1 MLNIILIRK
10 KSGRSINFNLSRSVA
25 ISLFILLMG
34 LPIFS
39 YFYISGSSFAI
50 KSNQNNISSAIVSEP
65 LKALSND
72 VNDIVKQSYRKGLI
86 EQQKKID
93 ELRQYNQQMVNSLMM
108 DLAKLKAHIIRL
120 DSLGDRLTDVAQLDK
135 KAFNFSS
142 EVAIG
147 GSVDVDEI
155 IYENI
160 YSDFD
165 KKIAQITKELNDQTK
180 QFDILENLL
189 LDAQLTQNITPTGK
203 PAEKGFISSYF
214 GTRKDPFTGKKKMHK
229 GIDMAGK
236 SGSNVVATADGI
248 VTLIKIQSGYGQ
260 VVDIDHGYGLSTRYG
275 HNKSILVEVGDI
287 IKQGQ
292 TIATMGSTGR
302 STGPHVHYEVLKNGK
317 PVNPGKYITTARK
330 N

>member
-1 MLNIILIRK
+1 MA
-10 KSGRSINFNLSRSVA
+10 IN
-25 ISLFILLMG
+25 
-34 LPIFS
+34 
-39 YFYISGSSFAI
+39 
-50 KSNQNNISSAIVSEP
+50 SNQNNISSAIVGEA
-65 LKALSND
+65 LKALPNNIND
-72 VNDIVKQSYRKGLI
+72 TVEQSYRKDLI
-86 EQQKKID
+86 EQQKKIA

-147 GSVDVDEI
+147 GSVDADEI
-155 IYENI
+155 IPEGI

-165 KKIAQITKELNDQTK
+165 KKIAQITKELNDQSK

-189 LDAQLTQNITPTGK
+189 LDAQLTQDITPTGK
-203 PAEKGFISSYF
+203 PADKGFISSYF
-214 GTRKDPFTGKKKMHK
+214 GTRKDPFTGRKKMHK

-248 VTLIKIQSGYGQ
+248 VTLIEIQRGYGQ

-275 HNKSILVEVGDI
+275 HNKSVLVEVGDI

-317 PVNPGKYITTARK
+317 HVNPGKYITTARK

>member
-10 KSGRSINFNLSRSVA
+10 KSGRSVNFNLSRSVA
-25 ISLFILLMG
+25 ISLFTLLLG
-34 LPIFS
+34 LPFFS

-50 KSNQNNISSAIVSEP
+50 NSNQNNISSAIVGEA
-65 LKALSND
+65 LKALPNNI
-72 VNDIVKQSYRKGLI
+72 NDIVEQSYRKDLI
-86 EQQKKID
+86 EQQKKIA

-147 GSVDVDEI
+147 GSVDADEI
-155 IYENI
+155 IPEGI

-165 KKIAQITKELNDQTK
+165 KKIAQITKELNDQSK

-189 LDAQLTQNITPTGK
+189 LDAQLTQDITPTGK
-203 PAEKGFISSYF
+203 PADKGFISSYF
-214 GTRKDPFTGKKKMHK
+214 GTRKDPFTGRKKMHK

-248 VTLIKIQSGYGQ
+248 VTLIEIQRGYGQ

-275 HNKSILVEVGDI
+275 HNKSVLVEVGDI

-317 PVNPGKYITTARK
+317 HVNPGKYITTARK